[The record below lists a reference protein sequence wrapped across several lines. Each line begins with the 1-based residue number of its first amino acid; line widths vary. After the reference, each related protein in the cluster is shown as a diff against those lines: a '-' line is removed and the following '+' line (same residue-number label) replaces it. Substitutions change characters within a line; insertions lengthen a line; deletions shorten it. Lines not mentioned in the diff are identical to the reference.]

1 MRLQL
6 VERDGRMCIMKVDE
20 KAGTIT
26 YEAQCNFTLHS
37 YDAEYCFV
45 GDTDR
50 LGFSKVTCL
59 RIMEEK
65 DGEPPRTKIFT
76 LRIEDE
82 NRTPTLDGVRYF
94 YIETLL

>member
-6 VERDGRMCIMKVDE
+6 VERDGRMCIVKVDE

-26 YEAQCNFTLHS
+26 YEAQCNFTLHA

-59 RIMEEK
+59 RIHG
-65 DGEPPRTKIFT
+65 GEGWRAASHQD
-76 LRIEDE
+76 L
-82 NRTPTLDGVRYF
+82 YAAH
-94 YIETLL
+94 